1 MKTNP
6 QPVMGYSF
14 RHFCRQSFNRAMG
27 WYLPFY
33 QVRSFQSAQSWP
45 WWWTQSKPEIS
56 ALFLTLINF
65 LEAQKLSI
73 QLPQATNG
81 RWTYL
86 SSRSTA
92 SEDWRVPKAKP
103 SRHLCILRL
112 AFLFPSEEPN
122 HGGPDVA
129 QRDPNEQESISVTK
143 ENWLLQILI
152 AGWRGRVSNSYQK
165 LVQLL
170 EMLTKAKRTINYGC
184 SQPKAQTVLLS
195 FSHRPPTKQPRNCWW
210 N

>member
-1 MKTNP
+1 
-6 QPVMGYSF
+6 
-14 RHFCRQSFNRAMG
+14 MG
-27 WYLPFY
+27 WYLQFY

-86 SSRSTA
+86 PSRSTA

-152 AGWRGRVSNSYQK
+152 AGWRGRVSNDLSSWVMEINLLFCSWRMALQLVVRDCLILCVIDGAESNSVLKQK
-165 LVQLL
+165 AATPW
-170 EMLTKAKRTINYGC
+170 MLC
-184 SQPKAQTVLLS
+184 
-195 FSHRPPTKQPRNCWW
+195 
-210 N
+210 